1 MKRESNIQVLSRG
14 QKDQPVSQIYQV
26 STMTSLLDGVYD
38 GDFELS
44 EIPKYGDFG
53 IGTFNKLDGEL
64 IGFDGEFTV
73 FVQMELRHRSKT
85 GTFLRSVHLHSLHRT

>member
-44 EIPKYGDFG
+44 E
-53 IGTFNKLDGEL
+53 
-64 IGFDGEFTV
+64 
-73 FVQMELRHRSKT
+73 
-85 GTFLRSVHLHSLHRT
+85 

>member
-64 IGFDGEFTV
+64 IGFDGEFYRLRSD
-73 FVQMELRHRSKT
+73 EPRHRSKT
-85 GTFLRSVHLHSLHRT
+85 GIVLRSVHLRSLHRT